1 MRIGL
6 NVIDFDP
13 GNMGGVET
21 YFRNLVDQL
30 QRHDRKNR
38 YLLLANK
45 ASIGE
50 FSFHNPNFSA
60 EPTGYVPSSTKWFIR
75 GVLRQT
81 LGLDPLKSRIERLK
95 LDLVHHP
102 FSAASPLGLKIPTVL
117 TFWDMQQEFFPD
129 FFSPLQLR
137 IRRKMYP
144 ASARHATR
152 IIASTQFTKQCLIE
166 RYRIPEHKIE
176 VIYIG
181 FGPGYRVMDIGSAL
195 DAFRRRYRL
204 DKPFLFY
211 PAAAWPHKNHGALLS
226 AFKILKEIDGFEGDL
241 VLSGIRHQSQEGLM
255 KKTLELALGDSVK
268 FLGYLPYE
276 DLPSFYNLARLLVF
290 PSLFE
295 GFGIP
300 LVEAMACGCP
310 VICSNA
316 TCLPEI
322 IGDAGITF
330 DPMSPEDMA
339 EKIWSVLSNDE
350 QGMRMRQ
357 NGLERVKMF
366 DWGEAARK
374 TISVYEK
381 AAGGKM

>member
-6 NVIDFDP
+6 NAIDFQP
-13 GNMGGVET
+13 GHMGGVET
-21 YFRNLVDQL
+21 YFRNLVDRL
-30 QRHDRKNR
+30 QRIDKQNR
-38 YLLLANK
+38 YLLLANR
-45 ASIGE
+45 ASISE
-50 FSFHNPNFSA
+50 FSLYNPNFSA

-81 LGLDPLKSRIERLK
+81 LGLDPLKSRIQRLK
-95 LDLVHHP
+95 LDVVHHP
-102 FSAASPLGLKIPTVL
+102 FSVASPLGLKIPTVL
-117 TFWDMQQEFFPD
+117 TFWDMQQEFYPD

-144 ASARHATR
+144 ASAKQATK
-152 IIASTQFTKQCLIE
+152 IIASTHFTKRCLIE
-166 RYRIPEHKIE
+166 RYGIPEHKIE

-181 FGPGYRVMDIGSAL
+181 FGPGYQVMENESAL
-195 DAFRRRYRL
+195 NAIRRKYQL
-204 DKPFLFY
+204 EKPFLFY

-226 AFKILKEIDGFEGDL
+226 ALKILKEVHGFEGDL
-241 VLSGIRHQSQEGLM
+241 VLTGIQPQSQEGLR

-268 FLGYLPYE
+268 FPGYLPYE
-276 DLPSFYNLARLLVF
+276 ELPSFYNLARLLVF

-310 VICSNA
+310 VVCSNA

-339 EKIWSVLSNDE
+339 EKIWSVWSNDE
-350 QGMRMRQ
+350 QGKRMRQ
-357 NGLERVKMF
+357 KGLERAKMF

-374 TISVYEK
+374 TISVYENT
-381 AAGGKM
+381 AAVER